1 MSRPISATLY
11 RGKKKE
17 KVWVRYYSWMDT
29 AMPRAVQLAL
39 QTGHEGDVVE
49 FASTE
54 LGFQIGVLHVLPNN
68 RVELEY
74 SPLVRHSPSL
84 MKLVEVGHGQP
95 S

>member
-1 MSRPISATLY
+1 MMRAIAATLY

-29 AMPRAVQLAL
+29 AMPRAVQLTL
-39 QTGHEGDVVE
+39 QTGQEGDVVE
-49 FASTE
+49 FHSQE
-54 LGFQIGVLHVLPNN
+54 LGFQIGVLHVRAKN

-74 SPLVRHSPSL
+74 SELVKHSPSL
-84 MKLVEVGHGQP
+84 MRLLEA